1 VRVGVILGGA
11 YNLRCALVVMA
22 LTAGCSAAQPPAVVA
37 PAPLRAVAP
46 AGQTA
51 WPFAFIWHG
60 AATDTV
66 VRVRIFDEAERA
78 VYGIEARGAQ
88 APAPDELRRLLKVG
102 APYLWQVSRVDQ
114 NGQEV
119 DQSDLT
125 AFSVR

>member
-1 VRVGVILGGA
+1 VILGGA

-37 PAPLRAVAP
+37 PVPLRAVAP

-51 WPFAFIWHG
+51 WPFS
-60 AATDTV
+60 
-66 VRVRIFDEAERA
+66 
-78 VYGIEARGAQ
+78 YGIEARGAQ